1 MTNRKRQ
8 KKKFSKYKLSSKNLN
23 IDRIKNKYKKQED
36 IEILEEFNT
45 KSILTIDNFRKV
57 FKLLLVGCILIAI
70 LNIGI
75 VLTYNY
81 ILMPRIILNGN
92 KNITINYKEKY
103 KEKGAEAVYQGKN
116 IDDYL
121 SIRGK
126 VNSKK
131 LGKYKITYIVRYKS
145 LTRKLNRYV
154 EVKDK
159 SKPSIIFRHNSDKV
173 YVCPNK
179 EFKGE
184 KFKAIDNYD
193 GNITKDVDVEVSKNS
208 VLYRVSDKAGNTEII
223 NKKIIHEDHEK
234 PKIIFTDSA
243 PRYLNIGEEY
253 IKEDYKAIDNCD
265 GNITDKVKISGHVD
279 TSVPAEYMITYSV
292 VDKAGNKNEIRRQII
307 VSKSSGKG
315 TVYLTFDDGP
325 NDGTTNVI
333 LDILKEEN
341 VKATFFVTNKGPD
354 KLIKREHD
362 EGHTVALHSA
372 THDYSYIYS
381 STENYYKDLKSVSDR
396 VERLTG
402 VEPKIIRFPGGA
414 SNTISRRYKP
424 GIMSELTK
432 TVLQKGYKYYDWNIS
447 SDDAEPWPHT
457 KEEIYNKVT
466 RSLSKDKTN
475 MVLMHD
481 IKPYTR
487 DAIRNIIKYCK
498 KHGYR
503 MERITQS
510 TDMITQHVNN

>member
-8 KKKFSKYKLSSKNLN
+8 KKKFSKYKISSKNLN

-36 IEILEEFNT
+36 IEILEDFNN
-45 KSILTIDNFRKV
+45 KNVLTIDNFKKV
-57 FKLLLVGCILIAI
+57 FKLLLVGCFVIAI

-81 ILMPRIILNGN
+81 ILMPRIVLNGN
-92 KNITINYKEKY
+92 RNITINYKEKY
-103 KEKGAEAVYQGKN
+103 REKGAEATYQGKN
-116 IDDYL
+116 IDEYL
-121 SIRGK
+121 NIKGK

-131 LGKYKITYIVRYKS
+131 LGKYKITYSVKYKN
-145 LTRKLNRYV
+145 LTRKVNRYV
-154 EVKDK
+154 EVKDI
-159 SKPSIIFRHNSDKV
+159 SKPSIIFKNNSEKV

-179 EFKGE
+179 EYKIE
-184 KFKAIDNYD
+184 NYKAIDNYD
-193 GNITKDVDVEVSKNS
+193 GNITKDVEVNVSNDTAIYK
-208 VLYRVSDKAGNTEII
+208 VSDKAGNVRVI
-223 NKKIIHEDHEK
+223 NKRLIHEDVEK
-234 PKIIFTDSA
+234 PKIEFKTKA
-243 PRYLNIGEEY
+243 PQYVYLGDEY
-253 IKEDYKAIDNCD
+253 KAERFKAIDNCD
-265 GNITDKVKISGHVD
+265 GDITDKVKVEANVD
-279 TSVPAEYMITYSV
+279 TSVPAEYMVKYTV
-292 VDKAGNKNEIRRQII
+292 TDKAGNKNEIKRQVII
-307 VSKSSGKG
+307 TNPTSKG

-354 KLIKREHD
+354 NLIKREYE

-372 THDYSYIYS
+372 THDYAYIYS
-381 STENYYKDLKSVSDR
+381 SVDNYFKDLKSVSDR
-396 VERLTG
+396 VERITG

-432 TVLQKGYKYYDWNIS
+432 LVTQKGYKYYDWNIS
-447 SDDAEPWPHT
+447 SDDAEAWAHT

-466 RSLSKDKTN
+466 KNLSKDKVN

-498 KHGYR
+498 QHGYR
-503 MERITQS
+503 MERITIT